1 MQHLTRVSLRNLV
14 NVNLCN
20 MISSHIKILGSLC
33 QRNTLNKY
41 YYIIELIKSEIH
53 SGASFLKSHIL
64 FLALKKLLK
73 IIYMFFFY
81 LLLGFS
87 IFHCSTLQICL
98 QMQCLFSQRTVDF
111 QQEKDSKA
119 KQGIC

>member
-73 IIYMFFFY
+73 IIYMFFF
-81 LLLGFS
+81 LSFTRFLNFPLFDATNLSTNAVS
-87 IFHCSTLQICL
+87 ILT
-98 QMQCLFSQRTVDF
+98 
-111 QQEKDSKA
+111 KDSRFSTGK
-119 KQGIC
+119 GC